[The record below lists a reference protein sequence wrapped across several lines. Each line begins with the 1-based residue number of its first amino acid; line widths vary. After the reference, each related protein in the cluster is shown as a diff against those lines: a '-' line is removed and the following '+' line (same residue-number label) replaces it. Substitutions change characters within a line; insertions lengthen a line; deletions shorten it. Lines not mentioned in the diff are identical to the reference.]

1 MSVDRTNNPGTPLA
15 WLRVAG
21 LRAAWLTAIALAVTG
36 PARAQGRAPE
46 FDIAAQDAAGAL
58 SEFSVQADLQL
69 LFDYDAVQGIRTQ
82 PVSGRM
88 RVTDA
93 LGRMLSGTGLT
104 YEIINERTISVIR
117 DAELVDGAM
126 KTQTPEPLAAR
137 PAPETPRPT
146 PAPLDEPERASPLE
160 EILVT
165 AEKREVSLQRSAL
178 AVTALGSRVVERQ
191 QISDLKSVT
200 TLIPNLQIGLS
211 STQAAFDLAL
221 RGIVSTNRT
230 EFGDAAVAFHVDGFY
245 SPRPQGATMLIH
257 DLDHLEALRGPQGTL
272 FGRNANA
279 GVINVITAKP
289 EVDGLSGA
297 IDVTLGSYDLQ
308 RLKGH
313 LNVPLSDTFALRGSA
328 FIERR
333 DGFIDFLPGSTV
345 GPSTPRYDDSNKL
358 ALRLSAQWEPDEDWT
373 LFASAERYADR
384 GAGTIPVSLAPADG
398 HELRS
403 ALITSP
409 GKLDMQNDT
418 FHLRADRRF
427 SVESGGGLELSYL
440 FGWAR
445 MTRANVSDQDVGLAL
460 DPELRAL
467 PDPPLPATY
476 DEERRTED
484 SDFVSVQHEL
494 QLKPMDPGVIDWIAG
509 LFYYRE
515 NNAIR
520 FDIDVRDDRGLVP
533 GAVDDGDVRY
543 SQAFVQP
550 DRTLS
555 AWAGFGQLTWH
566 VSDDRRFTIGARY
579 TEDIKRDRGGVN
591 LICPSPNATIG
602 EGGFNLDGLATED
615 IPMSPNPDSPV
626 PVPGTC
632 RIATHN
638 DAHEVW
644 SKITYMA
651 RAEQDFGDQLLG
663 YVLTSTG
670 FKSGVIQ
677 DGGTHADPEEVVNYE
692 LGLKA
697 TLLGGSMAINTVGFF
712 SDYSD
717 ILRTRIEN
725 DATGV
730 HQLVTRNATQ
740 AHIYGL
746 ETEWLWKPSHADT
759 VQAVFT
765 YLVSEYLDYPTVDAQ
780 YYVPLD
786 PLTPVINLRG
796 NRLPFAPQYT
806 SALVYEHSFR
816 LGNGARLIPRLQTK
830 YQSEMFLTDFNR
842 PSDAQ
847 GAYTRTDLSL
857 RYETP
862 DAWMIEAYVLNLENE
877 AVKNNVDLR
886 ANQPGAGGVA
896 GFPGVARAFFD
907 APRTW
912 GVRASYRFER

>member
-1 MSVDRTNNPGTPLA
+1 MRRQLGGRLA
-15 WLRVAG
+15 TLIAAVVAS
-21 LRAAWLTAIALAVTG
+21 LCMPVH
-36 PARAQGRAPE
+36 AQTSPPQ

-58 SEFSVQADLQL
+58 AEFSSQAGLQL
-69 LFDYDAVQGIRTQ
+69 LFDFDAVQGLRTQ
-82 PVSGRM
+82 AVNGRM

-93 LGRMLSGTGLT
+93 LGRLLTGTGLT
-104 YEIINERTISVIR
+104 YELINERTISILR
-117 DAELVDGAM
+117 DPELVDGAM
-126 KTQTPEPLAAR
+126 KAQTPDPPPSRRDWAESRLA
-137 PAPETPRPT
+137 ETPIV
-146 PAPLDEPERASPLE
+146 EPERIGALE
-160 EILVT
+160 EVIVT
-165 AEKREVSLQRSAL
+165 AEKREALLQRSAV

-191 QISDLKSVT
+191 QITDLKSVT

-257 DLDHLEALRGPQGTL
+257 DLDRLEALRGPQGTL

-289 EVDGLSGA
+289 DTSGLSGA
-297 IDVTLGSYDLQ
+297 FDVTLGDYDLQ
-308 RLKGH
+308 RIKGH
-313 LNVPLSDTFALRGSA
+313 LNVPLSETLALRGSA
-328 FIERR
+328 FIEKRE
-333 DGFIDFLPGSTV
+333 GYIDFLPGSNASA
-345 GPSTPRYDDSNKL
+345 STPRYDDSNKM
-358 ALRLSAQWEPDEDWT
+358 AIRLSAQWQPSDAWT
-373 LFASAERYADR
+373 VFTSAERYADR
-384 GAGTIPVSLAPADG
+384 GAGTIPVSLAPAEG
-398 HELRS
+398 HDLRS

-409 GKLDMQNDT
+409 GKLDMRNDT
-418 FHLRADRRF
+418 FHLRSDF
-427 SVESGGGLELSYL
+427 SARGLELSYL

-460 DPELRAL
+460 DPVLRAL
-467 PDPPLPATY
+467 PEPPLPATY
-476 DEERRTED
+476 DEERRTEA
-484 SDFVSVQHEL
+484 SNFVSWQHEL
-494 QLKPMDPGVIDWIAG
+494 QLKPVEARDLDWIVG
-509 LFYYRE
+509 VFYYHE

-520 FDIDVRDDRGLVP
+520 FDIDVRDDRGSVP
-533 GAVDDGDVRY
+533 GEVDDADVRY
-543 SQAFVQP
+543 SQAFLQP
-550 DRTLS
+550 DRTLA
-555 AWAGFGQLTWH
+555 AWAGFSQLTWH
-566 VSDDRRFTIGARY
+566 ASDDTRFTLGARY
-579 TEDIKRDRGGVN
+579 TEDTKQDRAGRN
-591 LICPSPNATIG
+591 LVCPSPNATIG
-602 EGGFNLDGLATED
+602 EGGFNLNGLATRD
-615 IPMSPNPDSPV
+615 IPMSPDPHSPTA
-626 PVPGTC
+626 VPGTC
-632 RIATHN
+632 RITTRN
-638 DAHEVW
+638 DAHQVW
-644 SKITYMA
+644 SKVTYMA
-651 RAEQDFGDQLLG
+651 RAERDFRDGLLG
-663 YVLTSTG
+663 YVLTNTG
-670 FKSGVIQ
+670 FKSGIIQ

-697 TLLGGSMAINTVGFF
+697 TLLDGTMALNTVGFL

-730 HQLVTRNATQ
+730 HQLVTRNATRAQ
-740 AHIYGL
+740 IHGL
-746 ETEWLWKPSHADT
+746 ETEWLWKPSAADT
-759 VQAVFT
+759 LQAVFT
-765 YLVSEYLDYPTVDAQ
+765 YLVAEYRDYPTVDAQ

-816 LGNGARLIPRLQTK
+816 LANGARLIPRIQAK

-847 GAYTRTDLSL
+847 AAYTRTDVSL
-857 RYETP
+857 RYEAR

-912 GVRASYRFER
+912 GLRASYRFGR